1 MMSVSFFCRGFFK
14 VFLFTEPLILVAA
27 GGQEAAGQE
36 AAGQEAAGK
45 AESKSVPF
53 TVVGAGVGKA
63 GKGKGKGTKRKR
75 ESESP
80 SSG

>member
-1 MMSVSFFCRGFFK
+1 MSVSFFCRGFFK
-14 VFLFTEPLILVAA
+14 VFLFTEPLILVA
-27 GGQEAAGQE
+27 AAGQE